1 MKQITKA
8 LLLALTISTLSPA
21 QDIRIASKAYQLV
34 RQSETYRAKSDWP
47 HQIETSNTLVEL
59 WTQATGPNSPTVP
72 HYLLAEAEAYERKG
86 DFENA
91 YTTAG
96 KRSGCADNYAA
107 RADLPHWFRS
117 IIPEAPLE
125 GGTDRFRTR
134 SPRPPGGP
142 CHLGHDCR
150 FQRATASHED
160 EAAVAAVK
168 QWTFEPRQKDGKP
181 VAVVCRAGVNF
192 RLK

>member
-117 IIPEAPLE
+117 VIPEAPSR
-125 GGTDRFRTR
+125 GWNR
-134 SPRPPGGP
+134 SIPNPLATPAW
-142 CHLGHDCR
+142 
-150 FQRATASHED
+150 RAVSP
-160 EAAVAAVK
+160 
-168 QWTFEPRQKDGKP
+168 WP
-181 VAVVCRAGVNF
+181 
-192 RLK
+192 